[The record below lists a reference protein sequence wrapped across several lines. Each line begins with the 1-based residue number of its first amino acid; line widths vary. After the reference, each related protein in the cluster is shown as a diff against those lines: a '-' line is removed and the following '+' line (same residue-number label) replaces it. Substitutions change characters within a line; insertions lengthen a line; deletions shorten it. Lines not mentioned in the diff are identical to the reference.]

1 MKNKSFDAVQ
11 FMRKVRDKM
20 SEEMRD
26 MSFEEQ
32 QQYIE
37 QRASKVRRELESR
50 QEIHARPAPGA
61 SGWFRCTRSAILSGT
76 PPLL

>member
-11 FMRKVRDKM
+11 FMRNVRDKM

-37 QRASKVRRELESR
+37 QRASRVRRELEAR
-50 QEIHARPAPGA
+50 QEMHTHPAKE
-61 SGWFRCTRSAILSGT
+61 
-76 PPLL
+76 